1 MLRRCFRLLALVC
14 LIAGSTA
21 LASRTASADRDDH
34 ASSLQSAA
42 KRFSVGYDHAC
53 FASDGKVY
61 CWGNNSYGQ
70 SGQSPTIGGVS
81 LPTLVPDLTGVD
93 TVSAGNGFT
102 CAVKTD
108 GTVWCWGNGQL
119 MATGQAAGINQVP
132 TQVTGV
138 TGAVSVTAGYYHAC
152 ALLTTG
158 SIQCWGQGDDGQL
171 GNADFSDSQTAV
183 TVSNITTAVAV
194 SAGSNYTCAVLAD
207 GSGRCWGYN
216 MMGQLGDHSTSTS
229 NIPVTVKTAA
239 GGDLAG
245 AVGISVAKD
254 HSCAVTSSKMT
265 YCWGADYN
273 GMLGSAE
280 AVNPGASNTRAVPVR
295 ASRNSGS
302 YATDVVGVTTGEA
315 HTCILRE
322 SGAVAC
328 FGDNQYAQVGNGT
341 LSGIS
346 SFGPDAVTD
355 VAGMVAVS
363 AGRRTTCALG
373 TFTIKCWGEGN
384 NGQRGDN
391 TGIEKSLAVDADSF
405 LAQSVTF
412 EALTNGNLVDG
423 TRTVTATSTSG
434 GSVTFSSTTTSVCTV
449 SGSTVTYVAPGTCT
463 VRASLGEY
471 GMFVEAASVDR
482 SFTITGVKPVVT
494 TGAATSV
501 SGSRATMNA
510 VVNPKGGATTVNFV
524 YGQEADLSDGVSQ
537 AATVATSMND
547 TDVSTTVTGLV
558 ERTKYYFRVEAT
570 NSEGTT
576 KGDILS
582 FTTARPVGV
591 SVNDAAEF
599 TKSRS
604 VTVYVTGTTGSVQ
617 AILSNDGGFSRSKT
631 FTLTDSSA
639 EIPWT
644 LVASKDER
652 LPKVVYVKFV
662 SRLGTASTPYQDDI
676 ILDTTAPV
684 MSGAAGTS
692 TASSPNNV
700 TAAAVRKGGVSL
712 RVRASDKNSGIG
724 KVQVKT
730 SSRGRVTDVP
740 TSKPKATS
748 RTVRINTTKKRL
760 WVRVVDRAGNASK
773 WVTVTVK

>member
-1 MLRRCFRLLALVC
+1 MFRRTIRALALVC
-14 LIAGSTA
+14 LVAGSTA
-21 LASRTASADRDDH
+21 LTTGSASADRDDH
-34 ASSLQSAA
+34 ASSVQTAA

-53 FASDGKVY
+53 FASDGKTY
-61 CWGNNSYGQ
+61 CWGYNSYGQ
-70 SGQSPTIGGVS
+70 SGQSPMIGGVS
-81 LPTLVPDLTGVD
+81 LPTLVPDFTGVD
-93 TVSAGNGFT
+93 SISAGNGFT

-119 MATGQAAGINQVP
+119 KATGQAAGINHVP

-138 TGAVSVTAGYYHAC
+138 AGAVSVSAGYYHAC
-152 ALLTTG
+152 ALITG
-158 SIQCWGQGDDGQL
+158 GTVKCWGQGDDGQL
-171 GNADFSDSQTAV
+171 GNGLNSDSQSAV
-183 TVSNITTAVAV
+183 TVSGITTAVAV
-194 SAGSNYTCAVLAD
+194 SAGSSHTCAALD
-207 GSGRCWGYN
+207 GGTAMCWGYN
-216 MMGQLGDHSTSTS
+216 MMGQLGDNSFSTS
-229 NIPVTVKTAA
+229 NIPVTVQTTA
-239 GGDLAG
+239 GVPLAD
-245 AVGISVAKD
+245 AVGVSVAKD
-254 HSCAVTSSKMT
+254 HSCAITSAKMA

-273 GMLGSAE
+273 GMLGSGE
-280 AVNPGASNTRAVPVR
+280 ITFPGASNPRGGPLR

-302 YATDVVGVTTGEA
+302 YATDVIGISTGEA
-315 HTCILRE
+315 HTCILRV

-328 FGDNQYAQVGNGT
+328 FGDNAFGQVGNGT
-341 LSGIS
+341 LSGTS

-355 VAGMVAVS
+355 VSGMVAVS

-373 TFTIKCWGEGN
+373 TYTIKCWGEGN

-405 LAQSVTF
+405 LSQSITF
-412 EALTNGNLVDG
+412 AALTNGNLVDG
-423 TRTVTATSTSG
+423 TRSVSATATSG
-434 GSVTFSSTTTSVCTV
+434 GAVTFSSTTTSVCTV

-463 VRASLGEY
+463 VRASRGEY
-471 GMFVEAASVDR
+471 GMFTEATAVDR

-501 SGSRATMNA
+501 SGSRATVNA

-524 YGQEADLSDGVSQ
+524 YGQKADLSDGVSQ

-547 TDVSTTVTGLV
+547 TDVSTTVTGLA

-599 TKSRS
+599 TNSRN
-604 VTVYVTGTTGSVQ
+604 VTVYVTGTTGSAQ
-617 AILSNDGGFSRSKT
+617 AILSNDGGFSNSKT
-631 FTLTDSSA
+631 FVLTDNSA

-652 LPKVVYVKFV
+652 LPKVVYVKFL
-662 SRLGTASTPYQDDI
+662 SRLGSPSTPYQDDI
-676 ILDTTAPV
+676 ILDTTAPT
-684 MSGAAGTS
+684 MSGASAST
-692 TASSPNNV
+692 TASSPSNV
-700 TAAAVRKGGVSL
+700 TAAAATGGVKMT
-712 RVRASDKNSGIG
+712 VRASDKNSGIG

-730 SSRGRVTDVP
+730 SSRGAVTDVA
-740 TSKPKATS
+740 TSSPKASS

-773 WVTVTVK
+773 WVTVTVR